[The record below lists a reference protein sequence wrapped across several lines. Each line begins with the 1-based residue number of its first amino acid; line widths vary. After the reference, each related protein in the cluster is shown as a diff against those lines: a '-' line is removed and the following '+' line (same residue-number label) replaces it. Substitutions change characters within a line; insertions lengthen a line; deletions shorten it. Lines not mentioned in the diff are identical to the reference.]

1 MIVEMG
7 LLAIGVILFLGFF
20 GERIFEKTRI
30 PDVLWLIIVGIV
42 IGSVLQLT
50 SSTAFAQIAPFF
62 TTFALLFLLFEAG
75 INTDIRSF
83 IQTAPRGLALS
94 VLGFALSCMMVIAIG
109 LALGYSLVL
118 SLLMGTILAGV
129 SSAVVIPI
137 IKEMELHKVTKLSLL
152 FDSAF
157 SDVLCILGTVTLIE
171 IITLGGAVDGLA
183 ITKEVFASFLIAIA
197 IGLIAALVWNNVLSP
212 RIKSHTLGLTLG
224 FMLMVYAVT
233 QLIDANGAI
242 ACLVFGL
249 ILGNTKKLSRIF
261 SDKEPEKKKGKTPS
275 VSMLQTITKSS
286 RDVYG
291 ELAFVIKTFFFV
303 YLGLLIDFSNP
314 MSFVYALVIVF
325 GLFFIRPFVVAMVF
339 PKTTKLQDAN
349 MLSSLIPK
357 GLAAAVLV
365 QLPIQAG
372 IPGAESLVNITLAVV
387 LISIVVAALLSV
399 VIQKNPNFK
408 GVIPFLFRKFQR

>member
-7 LLAIGVILFLGFF
+7 LLAVGVILFLGFF
-20 GERIFEKTRI
+20 GEAIFQKTRI
-30 PDVLWLIIVGIV
+30 PDVLWLIVVGIV

-50 SSTAFAQIAPFF
+50 TSTAFDQVAPFF

-75 INTDIRSF
+75 INTDILSF
-83 IQTAPRGLALS
+83 IRSAPRGMALS
-94 VLGFALSCMMVIAIG
+94 ILGFGLSFAVVVGVGI
-109 LALGYSLVL
+109 LLGYSLVL

-137 IKEMELHKVTKLSLL
+137 INGIDLHKDTKLSLL

-171 IITLGGAVDGLA
+171 IINTGAVDGLT
-183 ITKEVFASFLIAIA
+183 ITKEVLASFLIAIA
-197 IGLIAALVWNNVLSP
+197 IGILAAVIWNNVLSP
-212 RIKSHTLGLTLG
+212 RIKSHTLVLTLG
-224 FMLMVYAVT
+224 FMLFVYSLT

-249 ILGNTKKLSRIF
+249 ILGNTQKLSDMF
-261 SDKEPEKKKGKTPS
+261 KEKKEKEKKEETKKQS
-275 VSMLQTITKSS
+275 ILQAVTKSS
-286 RDVYG
+286 RDVYS

-303 YLGLLIDFSNP
+303 YLGLLIDFTNP
-314 MSFVYALVIVF
+314 MSFVYALIIVV
-325 GLFFIRPFVVAMVF
+325 GLFIVRPVVVAMVF
-339 PKTTKLQDAN
+339 PKSTKLQDAN
-349 MLSSLIPK
+349 MLASLIPK

-372 IPGAESLVNITLAVV
+372 IAGAEQLVNVTLAVV
-387 LISIVVAALLSV
+387 LISIVFAAILSV
-399 VIQKNPNFK
+399 IIQKRPLWK
-408 GVIPFLFRKFQR
+408 GLLPFLFRKFQR